1 MGHDAPGAY
10 GVRTKIVRPGQ
21 LSVVRF
27 KTGRDSQGRRLRSE
41 PRRRRNSAGEVIET
55 HEVSE
60 AGASIG
66 RSKDNEIQLD
76 ASSVSKRHASIVFA
90 RGSFWLAD
98 HTSRNGTVLN
108 GERLVAAVPPGAACA
123 DLPTAPLAVGDSI
136 VLGVVKLE
144 VTRIDAGRGARLS
157 LDVHPYAAR
166 LAGRTD
172 VAQGLHSESACG
184 ADAESDA
191 SEPQAHASGRQ
202 NGTAEHEPQPF
213 SFSYKDRAAARRQL
227 QSAFRRC
234 CTVRCGVPALVT
246 CCTSLQHVMHLG
258 ALRCNALHCVATRDT
273 ALQHVALRWNPMHF
287 VETRYNT

>member
-144 VTRIDAGRGARLS
+144 VTRVDVGRGARLS

-172 VAQGLHSESACG
+172 VAQGLHSESVYCG

-191 SEPQAHASGRQ
+191 SEPQGHASGRH
-202 NGTAEHEPQPF
+202 NSTAEHEPQPF

-234 CTVRCGVPALVT
+234 CTVRS
-246 CCTSLQHVMHLG
+246 CCTALQPA
-258 ALRCNALHCVATRDT
+258 ALRCNPRHCAATRCT
-273 ALQHVALRWNPMHF
+273 AFEHVALR
-287 VETRYNT
+287 